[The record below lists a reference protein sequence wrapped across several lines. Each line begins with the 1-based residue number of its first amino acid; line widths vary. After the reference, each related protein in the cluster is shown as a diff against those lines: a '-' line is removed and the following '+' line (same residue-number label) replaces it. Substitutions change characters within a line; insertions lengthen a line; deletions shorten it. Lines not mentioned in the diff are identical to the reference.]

1 MSKKLVRVTRPR
13 IRLTKRGLR
22 VQAPRARVG
31 GLNISKSGVSYS
43 VRTKAGTL
51 NTKRGCSLRHLPGC
65 GLVLS
70 LLLATAVITV
80 RKN

>member
-1 MSKKLVRVTRPR
+1 MAKKTSAVKVYGPR
-13 IRLTKRGLR
+13 IRLTKRGVR

-31 GLNISKSGVSYS
+31 GLNISKSGVNYS

-51 NTKRGCSLRHLPGC
+51 NTKRGCSRALPGC

-70 LLLATAVITV
+70 LLAVLAVVVVAH
-80 RKN
+80 